1 MKTFPLNDDWTVEY
15 FNPDVDGFE
24 MAPSEQAVPR
34 LPEWSCSGRFAQ
46 AGFYAWLQRKF
57 EIEMV
62 PYCVRYLIQIEQA
75 PPSTK
80 LYVNDQHL
88 GDWDGE
94 TLRLD
99 ITDYVSLGTNRLS
112 LRIDCGPDGD
122 SRFDA
127 VVLLQ
132 QRCDES

>member
-1 MKTFPLNDDWTVEY
+1 
-15 FNPDVDGFE
+15 
-24 MAPSEQAVPR
+24 
-34 LPEWSCSGRFAQ
+34 
-46 AGFYAWLQRKF
+46 
-57 EIEMV
+57 MV
-62 PYCVRYLIQIEQA
+62 PYCVRYLVQIEQA

-80 LYVNDQHL
+80 LYVNDEHL